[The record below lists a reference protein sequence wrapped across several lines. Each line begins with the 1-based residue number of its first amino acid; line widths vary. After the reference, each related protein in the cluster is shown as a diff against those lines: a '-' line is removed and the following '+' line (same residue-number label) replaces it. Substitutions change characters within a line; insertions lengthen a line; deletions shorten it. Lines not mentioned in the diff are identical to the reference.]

1 MSNDELK
8 HMTRE
13 DIASEL
19 MYDDEYLEDY
29 EALTQADVILNN
41 LEELS
46 CGTE

>member
-1 MSNDELK
+1 MSNEELK

-13 DIASEL
+13 EIASEL
-19 MYDDEYLEDY
+19 MYYDEYLEYY
-29 EALTQADVILNN
+29 EALTQADVMLNN